1 MKDIFVLLV
10 CFLTVSSTAWCQKHE
25 IGVHGGGIIGNPIGK
40 NNSSDVAGGFNAG
53 VYYRYAPIKWIGV
66 QGGVRYQFFNENQG
80 YWFNRNSLKNALEI
94 PLQVIVFPK
103 YRFNLIGG
111 IYMKNLLGRTV
122 TSDEVHNSE
131 QTIEAQMYKMS
142 KKPIFGYE
150 VGVAWNRKNCRIVF
164 SFRQDINSWMD
175 KQDQKSVLQT
185 QGRYFFMKHVPKS
198 MTFNISV
205 EIPLW
210 RFRK

>member
-80 YWFNRNSLKNALEI
+80 YWVNRNSLKNALEI

-111 IYMKNLLGRTV
+111 DIYEESFGKNR
-122 TSDEVHNSE
+122 H
-131 QTIEAQMYKMS
+131 I
-142 KKPIFGYE
+142 
-150 VGVAWNRKNCRIVF
+150 R
-164 SFRQDINSWMD
+164 
-175 KQDQKSVLQT
+175 
-185 QGRYFFMKHVPKS
+185 
-198 MTFNISV
+198 
-205 EIPLW
+205 
-210 RFRK
+210 